1 MITDPARAAAEAALV
16 CLEGDYL
23 ASLRRWRVTEKGPLG
38 RKQRLFAALQ
48 PLIILHA
55 RARLGLEAA
64 LFEFQ
69 RSEVAARWNAEHCRR
84 CQQHKGHA
92 AHRAQTRGG
101 HKFRAI
107 GIVMSLHRLRLAG
120 DYGLFTAPGAYLTRS
135 EEYEDFGLYFEG
147 LHPLAYWGGRFQDG
161 NHLSFRHGGRK

>member
-1 MITDPARAAAEAALV
+1 MISEPARLSAETALIS
-16 CLEGDYL
+16 LEGDYL

-69 RSEVAARWNAEHCRR
+69 RDEVVARWNSEHCRTCR
-84 CQQHKGHA
+84 H
-92 AHRAQTRGG
+92 TRGHVLHQAANPKR

-107 GIVMSLHRLRLAG
+107 GILRSLHRLRLAG
-120 DYGLFTAPGAYLTRS
+120 DYGLFTAAGVYLTRTD
-135 EEYEDFGLYFEG
+135 EYEEFGFYFEG
-147 LHPLAYWGGRFQDG
+147 LHPLAHWGGRFQDG
-161 NHLSFRHGGRK
+161 THLALRHGGRK